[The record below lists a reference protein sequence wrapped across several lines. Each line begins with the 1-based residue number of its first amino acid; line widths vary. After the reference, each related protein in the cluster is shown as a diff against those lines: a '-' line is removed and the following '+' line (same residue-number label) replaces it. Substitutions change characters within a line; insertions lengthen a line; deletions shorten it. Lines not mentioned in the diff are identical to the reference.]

1 VVEASITIRFL
12 TSNDASAYWT
22 VRLEALEREPEAF
35 GSSPEEHRAL
45 SREEVARR
53 LGSHDEDNFVAGAFD
68 QERLVGTAGLYRDQ
82 HVKQRHRGHIWG
94 VYVAQEARGKKVG
107 RNIMKAVIERASAI
121 AEIEQILLSVST
133 TQTAA
138 MNLYRSL
145 GFEVF
150 GCDRRALK
158 IGDRYIDEEN
168 MILFL
173 RPAAG
178 QVLRIK

>member
-1 VVEASITIRFL
+1 MVTNSVAVRFL
-12 TSNDASAYWT
+12 TSNDATAYWT
-22 VRLEALEREPEAF
+22 LRLEALEREPEAF

-53 LGSHDEDNFVAGAFD
+53 LGSHDEDNFVVGAFD
-68 QERLVGTAGLYRDQ
+68 GDRLVGTAGFYRDQ
-82 HVKQRHRGHIWG
+82 HLKQRHRGHVWG
-94 VYVAQEARGKKVG
+94 VYVAQEERGRKVG
-107 RNIMKAVIERASAI
+107 RDIMKAVLERAEKI
-121 AEIEQILLSVST
+121 EGIEQILLSVST
-133 TQTAA
+133 TQAPA

-173 RPAAG
+173 RPAG
-178 QVLRIK
+178 D

>member
-1 VVEASITIRFL
+1 MTQKSITTRFL
-12 TSNDASAYWT
+12 TSNDASAYWAI
-22 VRLEALEREPEAF
+22 RLEALESEPEAF

-45 SREEVARR
+45 SMDEVARR
-53 LGSHDEDNFVAGAFD
+53 LGYNNEDNFVVGAFD
-68 QERLVGTAGLYRDQ
+68 DERLVGTAGFYRDQ

-94 VYVAQEARGKKVG
+94 VFVAQQARGRKVG
-107 RNIMKAVIERASAI
+107 REIMRAVLDRAKTI
-121 AEIEQILLSVST
+121 AGIEQVLLSVST
-133 TQTAA
+133 TQTPA

-158 IGDRYIDEEN
+158 IGERYIDEEN

-173 RPAAG
+173 GP
-178 QVLRIK
+178 VKE